1 MKKITI
7 IPELYADLVNS
18 IKNTSYYLAERPLV
32 DHIDYINYNRKLV
45 VSGLNIPDLEDA
57 CDKRIFISLRQILVN
72 KYTGDIYKKFPS
84 FLIEISA
91 DNTTFLLEPFNPN
104 SFAKVDYQDVD
115 GEGKIIKSY
124 KDRLSVNSIDYTKSL
139 IKNKNLHLMDILE
152 IFLKDYI
159 DKNKEYL
166 DKI

>member
-1 MKKITI
+1 MEKIVI

-18 IKNTSYYLAERPLV
+18 IKNTSYYLAEQPLS

-45 VSGLNIPDLEDA
+45 ISGLNIPNLEDVG
-57 CDKRIFISLRQILVN
+57 DKRIFISLRQILVN
-72 KYTGDIYKKFPS
+72 KDTGDIYKKFPS
-84 FLIEISA
+84 FLVEISA
-91 DNTTFLLEPFNPN
+91 DNTTFLLDPVNPN

-124 KDRLSVNSIDYTKSL
+124 KDRLSVNSIDYIKSL
-139 IKNKNLHLMDILE
+139 IKNKNLHLVDILE